1 MTYSVTV
8 DTSALTEYAADWERL
23 AAVAQPEFDRAMGE
37 ALAVLEGEIVGR
49 TPVNTGFLRQSFGST
64 QRRTPMGIEG
74 EVRSIATY
82 AAPVEFGRLPGR
94 MPPVDAI
101 KYWVR
106 RKLGITG
113 DREARSAAYVIARAI
128 GKRGTFADKNPRGAQ
143 MVEQG
148 LQAATPYVEKLFGDA
163 VGRIIKRLS
172 E

>member
-1 MTYSVTV
+1 MSTYSVTV

-23 AAVAQPEFDRAMGE
+23 AAAAQPEFDRAMGE

-82 AAPVEFGRLPGR
+82 AAPVEFGRLPGK

-101 KYWVR
+101 EYWVR

-128 GKRGTFADKNPRGAQ
+128 GRKGTKPAY
-143 MVEQG
+143 MVRDG
-148 LQAATPYVEKLFGDA
+148 LQAATPYIEKLFGDA
-163 VGRIIKRLS
+163 VDRIIKRLS